1 MVFIGCGMQA
11 FTSTAAIL
19 LLALLLLND
28 TSSNDA
34 GFSLILFILLCLCG
48 IIENTGA
55 GIVSVAV
62 EKDWVPTVFEG
73 FSGQP
78 RLPLPSTTTATTR
91 RKKDDLTQINAN
103 MARIDLIAEFAGP
116 VMAGLV
122 LSFFDENTL
131 AGFGAIGIFNAL
143 TFVPQYYLLSGIHGA
158 CARLRQPS
166 KPAETPPRRRR
177 TRRGRR
183 RPSSARARGGG
194 GAGGGFLGGACG
206 MSGWAAWYYHPG
218 GVPFVS
224 VSYALLYFFIL
235 SPHGIPMTAYLA
247 SIGGVSPTYLA
258 CFRGA
263 GALSGVAGLWLFE
276 IAKKGAGLRR
286 ASLGHLLFEALAVF
300 VACWFFTSN
309 LTVFMAAVVVAGTRR
324 RRLYGAPAA
333 AGRGAPPQR
342 RRPGRQRAHVR
353 GQLLMYLASLS
364 GTHGQLESLSWVSA
378 GVGTAAMIF
387 MLYLFLWHEHT
398 LPRRRSAPRLRG
410 LSRPRAHD
418 AAAPLLELSL
428 TNTHKHVHYAGPQ
441 VLSAFFG
448 GDGGGDGGGAEGL
461 SDVGGHDPF
470 TTTATATATRE
481 SGRDEPTAG
490 IMQMGNEGYFISAFI
505 EEEDREREE
514 T

>member
-1 MVFIGCGMQA
+1 VFGRWADNAEGRLQVVFIGCGMQA

-73 FSGQP
+73 FSGAAA
-78 RLPLPSTTTATTR
+78 ATSAVDDNGDDEEG
-91 RKKDDLTQINAN
+91 KKDDLTQINAN

-166 KPAETPPRRRR
+166 KPAETPPAAAADAAGEK
-177 TRRGRR
+177 TALVG
-183 RPSSARARGGG
+183 AVEEGG
-194 GAGGGFLGGACG
+194 GAGGGCLGGACG

-309 LTVFMAAVVVAGTRR
+309 LTVFMAAVVASRVG
-324 RRLYGAPAA
+324 LYGFDV
-333 AGRGAPPQR
+333 GFMELQQR
-342 RRPGRQRAHVR
+342 QVEERHRNAV
-353 GQLLMYLASLS
+353 GQVDNALTSVGTLLMYLASLS
-364 GTHGQLESLSWVSA
+364 VDSADSFESLSWVSA
-378 GVGTAAMIF
+378 GAVGTAAMVF

-398 LPRRRSAPRLRG
+398 HYHDADPHRVSGDFLGHAHTTQQRRS
-410 LSRPRAHD
+410 
-418 AAAPLLELSL
+418 LELSL

-461 SDVGGHDPF
+461 SDVGGHDHSHDHGHSHSH
-470 TTTATATATRE
+470 A
-481 SGRDEPTAG
+481 
-490 IMQMGNEGYFISAFI
+490 
-505 EEEDREREE
+505 
-514 T
+514 